1 MQAVLGDT
9 PSQWACYRF
18 SRKLAAHRD
27 LRESCARSLLE
38 KLRATDPELG
48 ADVAVDSTDLAAWA
62 NGQKYRYRGGPERT
76 SWSDPDASW
85 GHRSAVSTRKGGGF
99 YGYKLHLA
107 VCTRTDLPLGWEVR
121 TGKDADMRVVE
132 PLLKQLSE
140 RGIRPV
146 SVAMDRGYDYRAVYQ
161 ACEAHGV
168 LAVVA
173 ARRNSGT
180 GNGPIDRGSTTFKRL
195 YQARSAVE
203 RELGR
208 LKHHL
213 GLAPLRAR
221 RLERV
226 RLHADLFLLTRLALT
241 LVNSRP

>member
-1 MQAVLGDT
+1 MRAADPNLGT
-9 PSQWACYRF
+9 
-18 SRKLAAHRD
+18 
-27 LRESCARSLLE
+27 
-38 KLRATDPELG
+38 
-48 ADVAVDSTDLAAWA
+48 DVAIDSTDMAAWV
-62 NGQKYRYRGGPERT
+62 NGQKYRYQGRPERT

-99 YGYKLHLA
+99 YGYKLHLV

-121 TGKDADMRVVE
+121 TSKEADMRLVE

-140 RGIRPV
+140 RGVKPA
-146 SVAMDRGYDYRAVYQ
+146 SAAMDKGYDYQ
-161 ACEAHGV
+161 ACEARGV

-173 ARRNSGT
+173 ARKNSGT
-180 GNGPIDRGSTTFKRL
+180 GNGPIDRNSSMFKRL

-203 RELGR
+203 REFGR

-226 RLHADLFLLTRLALT
+226 RLHADLCLLTRLALA